1 MDRFNVHRLLA
12 LLEFGRLLSQPSFG
26 RGPKQL
32 VRQSRLLVT
41 PSVQRIGA
49 KELDDPVPARGLGQG
64 AANLGVRDGQIFIA
78 RIRPWR
84 EDDARRDTRA
94 MPCEELPPIA
104 PCDRW
109 PADGVRTGLLIPAYH
124 RRT

>member
-1 MDRFNVHRLLA
+1 
-12 LLEFGRLLSQPSFG
+12 
-26 RGPKQL
+26 
-32 VRQSRLLVT
+32 
-41 PSVQRIGA
+41 
-49 KELDDPVPARGLGQG
+49 ARGLGQG

-124 RRT
+124 RRTVGDDAELCMHVPGATMDRGDLGVLPLVVDRKSELRDVPEERQIGRPSRPHVSAVP